1 MISLATVEVGLER
14 RSQFFCTL
22 TLVEETTTTLSS
34 GGLTAVSTASV
45 AVVSVGLAED
55 TELLV
60 VDDGRMVSV
69 DHDDFEEL
77 VFSIFANPV

>member
-1 MISLATVEVGLER
+1 MISLATVEVGLEG
-14 RSQFFCTL
+14 RSQLFCTL

-34 GGLTAVSTASV
+34 GGLTTVSTATV

-60 VDDGRMVSV
+60 VDDGRVVSV
-69 DHDDFEEL
+69 NHDDFEEL
-77 VFSIFANPV
+77 VLSIFANPV